1 MAERSVL
8 RLLQF
13 RPVDPG
19 ATVDTILRA
28 SVLPDLRH
36 QPGLSALLCGRQQG
50 ADSADARVVVSVWE
64 SAGAMTA
71 ALGDGPGEL
80 DPWLLADATDAR
92 VEVVPVRVAIR
103 STSES
108 EPSVLRVLRGELRD
122 DDVDGYTG
130 ELTTAVTEDV
140 DAGRG
145 PLALFVA
152 VAEPRRCL
160 AVSAW
165 TGWAAIDEATGG
177 RPMDPVR
184 GSFSDRLARR
194 TIDHYEFV
202 PNTEHVAALVPE

>member
-28 SVLPDLRH
+28 SVLPDLRR
-36 QPGLSALLCGRQQG
+36 QPGLIALLCGRQQG
-50 ADSADARVVVSVWE
+50 SGSAGARVVVSVWE
-64 SAGAMTA
+64 SEAAMTA

-80 DPWLLADATDAR
+80 DPWLLADATDPN
-92 VEVVPVRVAIR
+92 VDVVPVHVAIR
-103 STSES
+103 STSDR
-108 EPSVLRVLRGELRD
+108 EPSVLRVLRGELGD
-122 DDVDGYTG
+122 DDVEAYTS
-130 ELTTAVTEDV
+130 ELATAASADV

-152 VAEPRRCL
+152 VAGPRRCL

-184 GSFSDRLARR
+184 GSFSDRLATR

-202 PNTEHVAALVPE
+202 PNTEHVAAVVPE